1 MKSAAQVIKD
11 RKSIRTFEKK
21 DIQQSDLDRI
31 KRYINDK
38 SNKTGP
44 FGNECK
50 FKVIKSVKGDSKD
63 GAKVGT
69 YGIIKNPAAYI
80 AGFTK
85 NSPEA
90 MVDFGYNMEKLIL
103 MLTSMEIGTCWL
115 GGTFSRNSFDEQVS
129 LSKDE
134 IIPCVTPIGYIMQNK
149 SLIEKAMRI
158 AVKADKRKPASEL
171 FFYKEASNPV
181 KDYDRKIPNAALE
194 MVRLGPSAS
203 NKQPWRVI
211 IAEDFLSYHFY
222 LEKTPNYAG
231 NKMGFDMQRI
241 DMGIAMA
248 HFELGC
254 EASGVKGRWSF
265 DKPDINTSLEYIAT
279 FIADNKTESSK

>member
-11 RKSIRTFEKK
+11 RKSVRTFEKK
-21 DIQQSDLDRI
+21 DVKQSDLDRI

-44 FGNECK
+44 FRNECK
-50 FKVIKSVKGDSKD
+50 FKVIKTVRGNSKD

-69 YGIIKNPAAYI
+69 YGVIKDPAAYI

-90 MVDFGYNMEKLIL
+90 MVDFGYSMEKLIL
-103 MLTSMEIGTCWL
+103 LLTSMDIGTCWL

-134 IIPCVTPIGYIMQNK
+134 IIPCVTPIGYIMHSK

-171 FFYKEASNPV
+171 FFYTDFSKPLR
-181 KDYDRKIPNAALE
+181 DYDERIPKESLE

-203 NKQPWRVI
+203 NKQPWRVLI
-211 IAEDFLSYHFY
+211 GEDFNSYHFY

-254 EASGVKGRWSF
+254 EDSGVKGLWSF
-265 DKPDINTSLEYIAT
+265 DKPDGLDTSLEYIAT
-279 FIADNKTESSK
+279 FELSSR